1 MISRFDRLVRLIRD
15 WWRIDRV
22 RISPREGRLLR
33 LQPGDLLQLEG
44 MTVTVIARQVY
55 PRRVYPRRVDP
66 DASGVRYRCEGAGFG
81 GELWVGLDAGRQ
93 ADEVVWSRQGCQ
105 QRLPAVEVEVYPAL
119 G

>member
-1 MISRFDRLVRLIRD
+1 MSGPIERLIGLIRD

-33 LQPGDLLQLEG
+33 LQPGDLLRLEG
-44 MTVTVIARQVY
+44 MTVTVTD
-55 PRRVYPRRVDP
+55 RVVDP
-66 DASGVRYRCEGAGFG
+66 DVCGVHYRCEGAGFT
-81 GELWVGLDAGRQ
+81 GELRVGLDAGRQ
-93 ADEVVWSRQGCQ
+93 ADEVVWSRQGGQ

>member
-15 WWRIDRV
+15 WWQVDRV

-44 MTVTVIARQVY
+44 MTVTIIA
-55 PRRVYPRRVDP
+55 VDP
-66 DASGVRYRCEGAGFG
+66 DASGVRYRCEGAGFS

>member
-15 WWRIDRV
+15 WWQVDRV

-33 LQPGDLLQLEG
+33 LQPGDLLRLEG
-44 MTVTVIARQVY
+44 MTVTVIA
-55 PRRVYPRRVDP
+55 RRVDP